1 MLCCVGGALR
11 HTDRCTRVCRAG
23 GICLPSIQHRA
34 LSNGGSCP
42 STFCAA
48 RFLARRTW
56 RGGEICLAA
65 RISPLSQLLCHLPN
79 AAGQAG
85 STVLLCR
92 SLLCYTVTR
101 PPRTVEPSP
110 RTVHSSNHAVERFHH
125 AEKRTHR
132 TENAPP
138 RAGKP
143 YHHTVEP
150 SHHTVERS
158 HHPVE
163 PSHRTVERLHHTV
176 KALPRAVEPFPRGL
190 LPIEPTPAT
199 LN

>member
-11 HTDRCTRVCRAG
+11 RPPPPSAALRRADSCARILRPRDISTRSISEWAGPVGASGPFRCCALRFPTRRAG
-23 GICLPSIQHRA
+23 RV
-34 LSNGGSCP
+34 
-42 STFCAA
+42 
-48 RFLARRTW
+48 
-56 RGGEICLAA
+56 GEICLAP
-65 RISPLSQLLCHLPN
+65 RTSPLRHLPSRLHPL
-79 AAGQAG
+79 AGQAG

-101 PPRTVEPSP
+101 PPRPVEPTP
-110 RTVHSSNHAVERFHH
+110 RTVHSSHHAVERFHH
-125 AEKRTHR
+125 AEERSHR

-150 SHHTVERS
+150 SHRTGERS
-158 HHPVE
+158 H
-163 PSHRTVERLHHTV
+163 RTGE
-176 KALPRAVEPFPRGL
+176 ALPRAGEPFPRGL
-190 LPIEPTPAT
+190 LPIEPTPTT